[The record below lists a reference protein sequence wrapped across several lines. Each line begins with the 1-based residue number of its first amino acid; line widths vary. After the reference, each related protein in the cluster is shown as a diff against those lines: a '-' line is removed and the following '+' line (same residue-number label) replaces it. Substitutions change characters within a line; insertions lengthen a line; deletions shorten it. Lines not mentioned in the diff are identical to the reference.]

1 MSSSLD
7 QLKATGT
14 VRAFV
19 PFDLFSIA
27 VSIKKV
33 ANVNVLSSL

>member
-14 VRAFV
+14 VSSPLPMV
-19 PFDLFSIA
+19 GDPEEPLLSW
-27 VSIKKV
+27 
-33 ANVNVLSSL
+33 VLGTALWLH